1 MNIGAHKSKVTF
13 FFFEAKLRGINP
25 KGLKEI
31 MEMLAIMGP
40 YVSEE

>member
-25 KGLKEI
+25 KGLKKA
-31 MEMLAIMGP
+31 LRVQGL
-40 YVSEE
+40 